1 MWLKFFLI
9 TIPLTLVAGCA
20 STVEQAWERDQRLA
34 STCRGAGLKPMT
46 EPYFQCMAKLESQ
59 SPAQTSSRGS
69 NRGGSSSNPHRIIEV
84 ALAEKDHCLMSA
96 QKGNKRQC
104 VNQLYSRI
112 NAGIPDS
119 DPDKAPALT
128 AVTKMYTVY
137 SKYDRGEISSDQ
149 DLQNGLRQIGNE
161 LAMDLQ
167 RARYISAVQ
176 SEMESTRQ
184 RQLFQEAQRILAP
197 VQSPVQTCTRA
208 FGAPPGTLVCR

>member
-1 MWLKFFLI
+1 MWLKFLLI
-9 TIPLTLVAGCA
+9 TIPLTLVGGCA
-20 STVEQAWERDQRLA
+20 STVDQAWERDQRLA
-34 STCRGAGLKPMT
+34 SVCLGAGLKPMT
-46 EPYFQCMAKLESQ
+46 EAYFECMSRVESQ
-59 SPAQTSSRGS
+59 TSAQSSSRGGNS
-69 NRGGSSSNPHRIIEV
+69 GGLSSNPHRIIEV
-84 ALAEKDHCLMSA
+84 ALKEQDQCMNGA

-119 DPDKAPALT
+119 DPEKAPALT

-137 SKYDRGEISSDQ
+137 SKYDRGEITSHQ

-176 SEMESTRQ
+176 SEMESKRQ
-184 RQLFQEAQRILAP
+184 RQLFQEAQRLLAP
-197 VQSPVQTCTRA
+197 VQSPVRTCSPA
-208 FGAPPGTLVCR
+208 MGASPGTLVCR